1 LTDYVYGHYTS
12 TTYEIKVFIQYY
24 QRFSDISDFFLLI
37 ACVVSYI
44 EFNFRQYDFRYDE
57 KHVWHTICSSRTT
70 VRNTTVE
77 LHNRY
82 CIYDITIL
90 ESALLLT
97 TKTMTR
103 VIFCLTGVGKMSIAF
118 CFSFSSTLF
127 SFLSFFLI
135 SFATRAQ
142 AIGRTQYVTWQIV
155 NRICLQGWAMP
166 ALSRIPKFFRCN
178 GGTMCRKKIV
188 GAYLFA
194 KRAEIKCEM
203 MTYVIKD

>member
-1 LTDYVYGHYTS
+1 MRQWFDV
-12 TTYEIKVFIQYY
+12 
-24 QRFSDISDFFLLI
+24 
-37 ACVVSYI
+37 ACVVSSYT
-44 EFNFRQYDFRYDE
+44 EFNFQQYDFRYVE
-57 KHVWHTICSSRTT
+57 KHVWRTICSSRTA
-70 VRNTTVE
+70 VRNTTAE

-118 CFSFSSTLF
+118 CFSFSFTLF
-127 SFLSFFLI
+127 SFLSLFLI

-155 NRICLQGWAMP
+155 NRICLQGWAML
-166 ALSRIPKFFRCN
+166 ALSRIPKFLRCN
-178 GGTMCRKKIV
+178 GGTMMCRKKIV
-188 GAYLFA
+188 GTYLFA
-194 KRAEIKCEM
+194 KRSEIKCEHD
-203 MTYVIKD
+203 ICR